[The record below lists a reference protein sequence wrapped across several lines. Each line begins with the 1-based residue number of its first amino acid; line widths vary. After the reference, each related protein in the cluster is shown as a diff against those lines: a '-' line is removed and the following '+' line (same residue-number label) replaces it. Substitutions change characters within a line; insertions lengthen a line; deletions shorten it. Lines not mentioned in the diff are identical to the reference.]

1 MSVLV
6 WDKIG
11 ERLYETGVNK
21 GVLYLLNTETNV
33 YDKGVAWNGLVSVSE
48 SPSGAEPSPQY
59 ADNIKYLN
67 LMSAEE
73 FGATIECFT
82 YPVEFE
88 ECDGSRTL
96 AKGAIITQQS
106 RRTFGFAYQS
116 LIGNDVVGN
125 DFGYKIHLV
134 YGCLASPSEKTRT
147 TVNESPEAATMSY
160 ELSTTPA
167 EAPAGFKPTAHVI
180 IDSTKT
186 DPTKLAAL
194 EAILYGAADTEP
206 RMPLPAEIATL
217 LGEEEVGG

>member
-1 MSVLV
+1 MPKLT

-11 ERLYETGVNK
+11 ERFYETGVNK
-21 GVLYLLNTETNV
+21 GVLYPLNTETNE
-33 YDKGVAWNGLVSVSE
+33 YDEGFAWNGLVSVSE

-82 YPVEFE
+82 YPEQFE
-88 ECDGSRTL
+88 ECDGSRSV
-96 AKGAIITQQS
+96 AKGVIVTQQS
-106 RRTFGFAYQS
+106 RKTFGFAYQN

-125 DFGYKIHLV
+125 DYGYKIHLV
-134 YGCLASPSEKTRT
+134 YGCLASPSEKTRS
-147 TVNESPEAATMSY
+147 TVNESPEAATLSY
-160 ELSTTPA
+160 ELSTTPV
-167 EAPAGFKPTAHVI
+167 EAPTGFKPTAHVV

-194 EAILYGAADTEP
+194 EAILYGDDTNKA
-206 RMPLPAEIATL
+206 RLPLPTEIATL
-217 LGEEEVGG
+217 IGDEVVGG